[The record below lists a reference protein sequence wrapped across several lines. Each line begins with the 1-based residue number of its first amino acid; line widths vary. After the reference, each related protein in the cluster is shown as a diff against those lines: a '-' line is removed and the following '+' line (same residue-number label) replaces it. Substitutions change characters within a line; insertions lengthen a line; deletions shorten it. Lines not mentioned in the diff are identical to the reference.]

1 MIRYGT
7 LMAPGSGLG
16 FWYQFGQLKG
26 LFSHPTTTTTT
37 KYNTPILPH
46 DVRSIGVS
54 AGALALGL
62 VRSGCTFED
71 CFKGALKASQE
82 ITGNEDGKLS
92 LTSGRSQVLHIV
104 DRWLEYCLPQDI
116 DITSTVRGLHLV
128 TLTSNLQHI
137 TLTCATRKNVIGGV
151 IETRED
157 FKDALVAATSIPFL
171 LATKPKIVAG
181 RLKCYDACRYDPA
194 VSHLRISSPP
204 VRSANPAVAIEMYEK
219 GYVSGMKKL
228 NNGLLCRTQCLHELE
243 KELPFSSSSAFR
255 SMKTATF
262 DFKYLRSLI
271 S

>member
-1 MIRYGT
+1 
-7 LMAPGSGLG
+7 MAPGSGLG

-26 LFSHPTTTTTT
+26 LFSHPTTIDT
-37 KYNTPILPH
+37 YDTPSSPRE
-46 DVRSIGVS
+46 VRSIGVS

-71 CFKGALKASQE
+71 CFTGALKASQE
-82 ITGNEDGKLS
+82 ITGNQEGKLS
-92 LTSGRSQVLHIV
+92 LTSGRSQVLLIV
-104 DRWLEYCLPQDI
+104 ERWLEYCLPQDI

-128 TLTSNLQHI
+128 TLTSNLQHV

-181 RLKCYDACRYDPA
+181 NLKCFDACWYDPA

-204 VRSANPAVAIEMYEK
+204 VRSANPTVAIEMYEK
-219 GYVSGMKKL
+219 GYVSGVKQL
-228 NNGLLCRTQCLHELE
+228 NLGLLCRTQCLQELD
-243 KELPFSSSSAFR
+243 KELPFSSGSAFR
-255 SMKTATF
+255 SMKTAKF
-262 DFKYLRSLI
+262 DFKYLHSFI